1 MTAATSFY
9 QLLTTVSLTLL
20 GLWFAVLGIA
30 HGGWR
35 DDPVRHR
42 ATLHIALL
50 LLLPGVMGL
59 ASVLGGTNPVLWR
72 TAFMLGGV
80 VGVVEAVQFV
90 RAPHRP
96 SGVLERVLQGAAP
109 LLYTLVIGAALV
121 PVPLGGLVPLQVEG
135 IATGLVFLAGIAHL
149 WLAFAEAP
157 PRPVIGRTHR

>member
-96 SGVLERVLQGAAP
+96 SGVLERVL
-109 LLYTLVIGAALV
+109 
-121 PVPLGGLVPLQVEG
+121 EG